1 MAETRTALEREIEQ
15 LLRDMYMRGPESEGY
30 KEQTERLSKLYEL
43 MIKEDAQK
51 EELQLKE
58 KQLKEGKKDR
68 WVKIVIDG
76 ACLLVPVGF
85 NWIWMRRGFKFE
97 ETGSFTSTTFRN
109 LFGKF
114 RIGK

>member
-1 MAETRTALEREIEQ
+1 MNETRMALEREIEQ
-15 LLRDMYMRGPESEGY
+15 LLKDMYLCTPDSEGY

-43 MIKEDAQK
+43 KIKEDQAQ
-51 EELQLKE
+51 EELKLKAQQLG
-58 KQLKEGKKDR
+58 EGKKDR
-68 WVKIVIDG
+68 WVKVLVDG

-97 ETGSFTSTTFRN
+97 ETGAFTSTTFRN
-109 LFGKF
+109 LFGRF